1 MSKEEENS
9 EMLLLMKELVD
20 RVKSLEEQVYNKDN
34 VLMKAGL
41 VVHETPTPAMCNNM
55 RTPTGETI
63 GTMSWEDI
71 HKMVEKAG

>member
-20 RVKSLEEQVYNKDN
+20 RVKSLEEQVCNKDN

-41 VVHETPTPAMCNNM
+41 VVHETPTPAMSNNM
-55 RTPTGETI
+55 TTPTGETI